1 VGTWDATPFGNDDA
15 GDFFFDLEDAEDVEG
30 ALRQA
35 LHDTAHAEGYLEAP
49 DGAIAVAAAAVVA
62 QGVGA
67 AVDGLDGDRK
77 QRIESLGLSRETAT
91 GLAAL
96 TRRALDRVEAADSEL
111 LELWEEAGEA
121 DAFRQSVAGIRAGLP
136 A

>member
-15 GDFFFDLEDAEDVEG
+15 GDFFFDLEDAEGVAG

-35 LHDTAHAEGYLEAP
+35 LHDTAHAKGYLEAP
-49 DGAIAVAAAAVVA
+49 
-62 QGVGA
+62 
-67 AVDGLDGDRK
+67 DGDRK